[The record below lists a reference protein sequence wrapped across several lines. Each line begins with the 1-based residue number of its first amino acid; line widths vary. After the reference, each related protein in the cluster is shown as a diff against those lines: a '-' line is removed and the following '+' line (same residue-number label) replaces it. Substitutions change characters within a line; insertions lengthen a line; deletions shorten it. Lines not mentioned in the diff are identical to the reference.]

1 MDRAKNDLLGRQA
14 CVHPSV
20 LTYTALYRQPC
31 CWQHAATNH
40 PRLPR
45 PRAYPRGFGFSVKAV
60 HEEHLAGPA
69 RRDLRFKVQSDSTA
83 SLVQQ
88 FDNLPLGDLW
98 EDANLLEPIRYA
110 LTCKRTR

>member
-45 PRAYPRGFGFSVKAV
+45 PRAYPRGFGFS
-60 HEEHLAGPA
+60 
-69 RRDLRFKVQSDSTA
+69 
-83 SLVQQ
+83 
-88 FDNLPLGDLW
+88 DNLPLGDLW